1 MTFQNDPEKGA
12 RKRENEPKRNNNSK
26 RHVKTKKKKKE
37 DKQKTKQ
44 KTKKKPVENTN
55 ENENENEAKQKKKGR
70 KTKGGVR
77 TPSTKVTDASKKAVK
92 ECQHAAG
99 IKSGVACRHGLG
111 YARGFTRLSTEAVT
125 KRGKEG
131 SSEQCLNAIFPA
143 KASRSSRTRPI

>member
-1 MTFQNDPEKGA
+1 MQHAYHTTQRMSSPVQASFGSLVASSSSTLLQYTT
-12 RKRENEPKRNNNSK
+12 RNK
-26 RHVKTKKKKKE
+26 RHNGTLLKVQNNKS
-37 DKQKTKQ
+37 
-44 KTKKKPVENTN
+44 
-55 ENENENEAKQKKKGR
+55 